1 VIEISIAN
9 LYLGV
14 FFILRKKGIILV
26 IIICFTIVIYGFISI
41 SNSLPKFIK
50 DRSELKINYT
60 LSPFDFRM
68 DVHGYSFYANKK
80 VIENIKSSS
89 ERVVTNIGDEFQK
102 DASKIINKTSN
113 LINDTT
119 NVFKN
124 LEDKIGN
131 KIQNKVK

>member
-1 VIEISIAN
+1 M
-9 LYLGV
+9 

-26 IIICFTIVIYGFISI
+26 IIICFTIVTYGFVNI

-68 DVHGYSFYANKK
+68 DLHGYSFYVNKK
-80 VIENIKSSS
+80 VVENIKSSS
-89 ERVVTNIGDEFQK
+89 ERLLVNIEDGFQK
-102 DASKIINKTSN
+102 NTSKIINKTSN
-113 LINDTT
+113 FINNTT